1 MLSLFSESL
10 GAFLISRLA
19 DMPEKPVATFGLP
32 GNAAGRNAVNI
43 FLAGIIENA
52 ELRSNEPEYDRSE
65 FGFIALKPPLRLK
78 CTYIIS
84 VWPSTE
90 DRNKAAFIEHELL
103 SEVYR
108 VFTFFTKMP
117 TAFIPEPMRAD
128 DLPAPVLA
136 LPKVEFQNNPEF
148 WASAGCAFH
157 TAFSCT
163 ATVSLPAIQDSYD
176 HMVEEVQ
183 VGYKLK

>member
-1 MLSLFSESL
+1 MLKLFSEAF

-19 DMPEKPVATFGLP
+19 DMPENPVATFGLP
-32 GNAAGRNAVNI
+32 GSVAGRNAVNL
-43 FLAGIIENA
+43 FLSSIVEDA
-52 ELRSNEPEYDRSE
+52 ELRTNEPEYERSE

-90 DRNKAAFIEHELL
+90 DRNKAALIEHALL
-103 SEVYR
+103 SEAYR
-108 VFTFFTKMP
+108 VFTYFSKMP
-117 TAFIPEPMRAD
+117 SAFIPESMKVD

-136 LPKVEFQNNPEF
+136 IPKGEFQNKPEF
-148 WASAGCAFH
+148 WTSAGCVFH